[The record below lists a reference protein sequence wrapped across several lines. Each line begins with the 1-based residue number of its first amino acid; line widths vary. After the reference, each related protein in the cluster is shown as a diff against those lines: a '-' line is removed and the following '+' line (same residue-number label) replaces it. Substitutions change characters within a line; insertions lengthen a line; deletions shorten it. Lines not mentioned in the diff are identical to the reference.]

1 MKCLFEETK
10 INEKEA
16 GDGPFKNTNGR
27 IRRQVLM
34 PEPALTIF
42 MQKYAIKTAIKML
55 TLLKDGVIKSF

>member
-1 MKCLFEETK
+1 
-10 INEKEA
+10 
-16 GDGPFKNTNGR
+16 
-27 IRRQVLM
+27 M